1 LEAAGARKSIR
12 TDIGQRMFDITD
24 SEYNKQTR
32 KNMKNLI
39 SILSFVVLLPS
50 PRSQAQLYARNEAG
64 VTVGAVHTIVRD
76 AEATRKF
83 WALFGGVP
91 LKIEGIEV
99 MKLPG
104 LFIFMHP
111 GEPSGPSRGAIV
123 DHIGVNSPDPY
134 DLIKRLVAAGVKTDS
149 VNPETM
155 RDPSWTPSHRQ
166 QSWTHVYS
174 PDGLRVEIET
184 NPCAFV
190 PAGSRISREDP
201 CPELIIG
208 SAQHG
213 DPAAPIGAGLLH
225 FDLKDKAE
233 VDGFHAF
240 YAKYFGAKMVQSAG
254 THFEIPGAKLI
265 VEISPEG
272 PRASNKGRAL
282 DSIGFEVKNLE
293 EFCKKLE
300 AAGVKFDQPYSKT
313 RYQSFAHA
321 AFTDPWGTPVQLTEG
336 LKPVC
341 HQDKYQGAMICS

>member
-1 LEAAGARKSIR
+1 MIRYWGMRKR
-12 TDIGQRMFDITD
+12 LF
-24 SEYNKQTR
+24 
-32 KNMKNLI
+32 
-39 SILSFVVLLPS
+39 SILSFLVVLASSDL
-50 PRSQAQLYARNEAG
+50 QAQLYPQNEAG

-76 AEATRKF
+76 VAATKKF
-83 WALFGGVP
+83 WALFDGTP
-91 LKIEGIEV
+91 MKIEGIDV
-99 MKLPG
+99 VKLPG
-104 LFIFMHP
+104 VFIFLHP
-111 GEPSGPSRGAIV
+111 GEPSGPSRGAVV
-123 DHIGVNSPDPY
+123 DHIGMNSPDPY
-134 DLIKRLVAAGVKTDS
+134 TLIQRLVAAGVKTDTI
-149 VNPETM
+149 NPTTL
-155 RDPSWTPSHRQ
+155 RDPSWTNSNRQ

-190 PAGSRISREDP
+190 PAGSRISKDDP

-213 DPAAPIGAGLLH
+213 DPAAPIGEGLLH
-225 FDLKDKAE
+225 FYFKDKTD

-240 YAKYFGAKMVQSAG
+240 YAKYFGGKMVQSAG
-254 THFEIPGAKLI
+254 TNFVIPGAKI
-265 VEISPEG
+265 VMEVSPDG
-272 PRASNKGRAL
+272 PPASNKGRAL

-313 RYQSFAHA
+313 RYKSFAHA

-341 HQDKYQGAMICS
+341 HQDHYQGAMICS